1 MEEQKYNKY
10 KERYKEVLNDYEKLE
25 NQCRSLF
32 DRNSHLVK
40 EIRELEYTN
49 DKYMEKLLTNAERE
63 KEIDNLYVKHYKD
76 TINALMTS
84 FGYNRSKQDMFALY
98 KEVIARMCDAT
109 CSDIKWTDD
118 GNIVYG
124 YLICLYGDYGT
135 SPRSGWFEN
144 KEAKEA
150 VLEFLNEDLEYVKAE
165 AEREKEEEKNN
176 GKEDST
182 SGSNTVL

>member
-1 MEEQKYNKY
+1 MESEKYNKY
-10 KERYKEVLNDYEKLE
+10 KEKYKELLDEFAKLE

-32 DRNSHLVK
+32 DRNSYLAR
-40 EIRELEYTN
+40 EICELDETN
-49 DKYMEKLLTNAERE
+49 DKYVEKLLANAERE

-84 FGYNRSKQDMFALY
+84 FGYHRSKQHMVALY
-98 KEVIARMCDAT
+98 EEVIARICDAT
-109 CSDIKWTDD
+109 SSDIKWTDD
-118 GNIVYG
+118 GNNIYG

-150 VLEFLNEDLEYVKAE
+150 VLEFLKEDLEFVKE
-165 AEREKEEEKNN
+165 AAKREEEENN
-176 GKEDST
+176 E
-182 SGSNTVL
+182 